1 MGNFYDQPEN
11 SKRGMFFLDCFSK
24 NGAKEQRQREVPAS
38 TPRYLYVFSM
48 FCLFMTLVI
57 CFLFQDLFFRAS
69 LRFLRLMVFC
79 VPFPVSTAK
88 AQVKAVASPQAM
100 GMNANIYPPE
110 KNEYY

>member
-1 MGNFYDQPEN
+1 MRDALFR
-11 SKRGMFFLDCFSK
+11 SFFLRMERRNSAT
-24 NGAKEQRQREVPAS
+24 GEVPAS
-38 TPRYLYVFSM
+38 TPQYLYVFSM
-48 FCLFMTLVI
+48 FCLSMALVI

-100 GMNANIYPPE
+100 GMNGNISPPE
-110 KNEYY
+110 NYLNIIEYY